1 MMPHDTFGPPWKLLA
16 QLFGRLLGRISKI
29 GVVNI
34 DVLRDNHFDASADT
48 ISCLSLLDPDWP
60 EQFLGVAGLNLPD
73 GEFPD
78 YRIGGFRAPGRRPG
92 FERHGC

>member
-1 MMPHDTFGPPWKLLA
+1 MPHDTFGPPWKLLA

-34 DVLRDNHFDASADT
+34 DVLRDNRFDASADT

-60 EQFLGVAGLNLPD
+60 EIAGWAVFVLQAGGLVLSGMVASW
-73 GEFPD
+73 
-78 YRIGGFRAPGRRPG
+78 
-92 FERHGC
+92 